1 MRTTYLVANLC
12 FQQPEKSEAEEQAT
26 ELFSDNSSLFHE
38 ILFVL
43 LQTLGAAVLCGLVW
57 EAIRKLRA
65 RRKKVLPGK
74 SVSQSVGHSVK
85 LFSFNN

>member
-1 MRTTYLVANLC
+1 M
-12 FQQPEKSEAEEQAT
+12 
-26 ELFSDNSSLFHE
+26 
-38 ILFVL
+38 L

-74 SVSQSVGHSVK
+74 SVSQSVSRSFSQIVFIQQLNLEIATSVDCGRLINQSLSQPFDLSVDQYK
-85 LFSFNN
+85 DHTIN